1 MINRNANE
9 ELPYTL
15 KNNYMFLALMNS
27 DENSLKLLISATL
40 DIKYDDIKSV
50 EINNPIEIGKAV
62 EDKTFIL
69 DVNVTL
75 NNDTILDIELQIRD
89 YHNWPERSLSYM
101 CRTYD
106 TLRHGQDYIDSKTVI
121 NISIL
126 DYTLFPEYPEFYS
139 EYMILNTKN
148 HNVYTSKFRLYV
160 LDLTK
165 EELATE
171 EDVTSGRT
179 IWTKIFKA
187 KKWGDLM
194 KVMSECEEYS
204 SVVESVD
211 TLSNNRDVLYQCR
224 TLADEKEDFRY
235 FVRWANNKIDKLN
248 TEMKEKDIIIAEKD
262 AEKEAILA
270 EKDAEIAALKEQL
283 RRIKE

>member
-1 MINRNANE
+1 MINRNENDA
-9 ELPYTL
+9 LPYTL

-40 DIKYDDIKSV
+40 GIKYNEIKSV

-75 NNDTILDIELQIRD
+75 NNDTLLDIELQIRD

-101 CRTYD
+101 CRSYD
-106 TLRHGQDYIDSKTVI
+106 TLSRGQDYIDSKTVI

-139 EYMILNTKN
+139 EYMLLNTNN
-148 HNVYTSKFRLYV
+148 HNVYTRKFRLYV

-171 EDVTSGRT
+171 DDISSGRT
-179 IWTKIFKA
+179 IWTKLFKA
-187 KKWGDLM
+187 TKWGDLM
-194 KVMSECEEYS
+194 KIMSECEEYT

-211 TLSNNRDVLYQCR
+211 TLSKNNDVLYQCR
-224 TLADEKEDFRY
+224 TLADEKADFRY
-235 FVRWANNKIDKLN
+235 FVKWANNEIDKLN
-248 TEMKEKDIIIAEKD
+248 ADNDKLNE
-262 AEKEAILA
+262 EKERLNAEMQ

-283 RRIKE
+283 KLIESHS